1 MGIAKQLHQ
10 LQETDLEIESSER
23 ALARI
28 TAQLADDK
36 ALRNTHEKLELEQK
50 RLGELRKK
58 QHSAEGDIE
67 DISAKLAAGNESLF
81 SGRIRN
87 PKELSSLQQ
96 EVEAFKVR
104 RSQLEEKAL
113 AIIDEVEQ
121 AEASVTRLTG
131 ELAALR
137 TEWQQRH
144 QELSAEMDNVKSA
157 LADLKS
163 QREMVVTGIPP
174 QAINLYQELR
184 KGKVTA
190 VVRVEQGI
198 CRGCRISLPVTE
210 LQRVKS
216 GDLVRCGSCGRILFL
231 A

>member
-36 ALRNTHEKLELEQK
+36 ALRDAQGKLEMEQK
-50 RLGELRKK
+50 RLEELRKK
-58 QHSAEGDIE
+58 QRSAEGEIE

-96 EVEAFKVR
+96 EVETFKVR
-104 RSQLEEKAL
+104 RGQLEDKAL

-121 AEASVTRLTG
+121 TELSVTRLTG
-131 ELAALR
+131 EFTTFR
-137 TEWQQRH
+137 TEWQHRH
-144 QELSAEMDNVKSA
+144 EELSAEMEKVKSA
-157 LADLKS
+157 LSGLQS
-163 QREMVVTGIPP
+163 QREATAAGIPP
-174 QAINLYQELR
+174 QAISLYQELR

-210 LQRVKS
+210 LQRIKS
-216 GDLVRCGSCGRILFL
+216 GDMVRCSSCGRILFL